1 MTTAEC
7 VGVDFAAA
15 GKENIVDGSNPIEN
29 CSWDDVAVTTTLTNA
44 ASRTKKGES
53 LKVTNATRLQG
64 FCINGELIPTA
75 SIVKDHLQRW
85 AIRKNKP
92 RARRLA
98 KQPLCEA
105 IVQWKGEHDRS
116 VANGTVE
123 LINPSTNMP
132 LRFNMKRF
140 VNVMFGHIMLPQL
153 AKRGRVLTAGDLEDG
168 KRIDQDLF
176 QNFWFSIMTVANLLT
191 LTMRLHM
198 WMILPTLL
206 ISLHSQPQNGKMQ
219 RGSLGS

>member
-1 MTTAEC
+1 M
-7 VGVDFAAA
+7 G
-15 GKENIVDGSNPIEN
+15 NPE
-29 CSWDDVAVTTTLTNA
+29 
-44 ASRTKKGES
+44 K
-53 LKVTNATRLQG
+53 
-64 FCINGELIPTA
+64 
-75 SIVKDHLQRW
+75 
-85 AIRKNKP
+85 KP
-92 RARRLA
+92 RVRRLA

-140 VNVMFGHIMLPQL
+140 VNVVVGHTMLPQL

-168 KRIDQDLF
+168 KRTDQDLF
-176 QNFWFSIMTVANLLT
+176 QNFLVQYNDSGKPSYSHHAFEYVDDFAA
-191 LTMRLHM
+191 
-198 WMILPTLL
+198 LL